1 MSGLDKI
8 RDIDKYIEVVKQNS
22 DFFKNYYFHSLLDLN
37 LIKLDSILKHGI
49 LSKKEIEDKKLI
61 SLYTHDSNDFDSK
74 NGSNYISLSEYTD
87 NTSFN
92 LLFESFAFHT
102 LTSVSLLVDKN
113 INITNHGE
121 RETYF
126 DDELFCPNSIDKSNI
141 HGIILPEHLSNLPIS
156 QVKCLSSDLSC
167 YTKRYINHFLS
178 SLEKYF
184 EEKIS
189 SDDIEKVKNSYEQLW
204 GIIYDY
210 GTPEKTYYLA
220 LKKQKEI
227 NVKDLEEILASILEK
242 FWSNKL
248 EIKNPN
254 YIDVLLKINNELLPV
269 YEIKPKCL
277 KRII

>member
-1 MSGLDKI
+1 MDKI
-8 RDIDKYIEVVKQNS
+8 RDINRYIEVVKENS

-49 LSKKEIEDKKLI
+49 LSKKAIEEKKLI
-61 SLYTHDSNDFDSK
+61 SLYTHASNDFDSK
-74 NGSNYISLSEYTD
+74 NGSNYISLSEYND

-92 LLFESFAFHT
+92 LLFESFTFHT
-102 LTSVSLLVDKN
+102 LTSVSLLVDKS

-141 HGIILPEHLSNLPIS
+141 YGIILPEHLSKLPIS
-156 QVKCLSSDLSC
+156 EVKCLASDLSC
-167 YTKRYINHFLS
+167 YAKGYINHFLS
-178 SLEKYF
+178 TLEKYF

-189 SDDIEKVKNSYEQLW
+189 SDDIEKVKNSYNQLW
-204 GIIYDY
+204 KILYDY
-210 GTPEKTYYLA
+210 GNPEKTYPLA
-220 LKKQKEI
+220 LRKQKEI
-227 NVKDLEEILASILEK
+227 YGKDLEEILAYILEK
-242 FWSNKL
+242 FWSSKL
-248 EIKNPN
+248 EIPNPS
-254 YIDVLLKINNELLPV
+254 YMDVLLKINNELLPV

>member
-1 MSGLDKI
+1 MDKI
-8 RDIDKYIEVVKQNS
+8 RDINRYIEVVKQNS
-22 DFFKNYYFHSLLDLN
+22 EFFKNYYFHSLLDLN

-49 LSKKEIEDKKLI
+49 LSKKEIEEKKLI
-61 SLYTHDSNDFDSK
+61 SLYTHSSNDFDSK
-74 NGSNYISLSEYTD
+74 NGNNYISLSEYTY

-102 LTSVSLLVDKN
+102 LTSVSLLVDKS
-113 INITNHGE
+113 INVTNCGE

-126 DDELFCPNSIDKSNI
+126 DDELFCPKSIEKSNL
-141 HGIILPEHLSNLPIS
+141 HGIILPEYLSKLPIS
-156 QVKCLSSDLSC
+156 EVKCLASDLSC
-167 YTKRYINHFLS
+167 YTKGYINHFLS

-189 SDDIEKVKNSYEQLW
+189 STDIEKVKNSYNQLW
-204 GIIYDY
+204 GILSLYER
-210 GTPEKTYYLA
+210 PEKTYPLA
-220 LKKQKEI
+220 LRKQKEI
-227 NVKDLEEILASILEK
+227 YGKDLEEILSSILEK

-254 YIDVLLKINNELLPV
+254 YIDVLLKINNEPLPV